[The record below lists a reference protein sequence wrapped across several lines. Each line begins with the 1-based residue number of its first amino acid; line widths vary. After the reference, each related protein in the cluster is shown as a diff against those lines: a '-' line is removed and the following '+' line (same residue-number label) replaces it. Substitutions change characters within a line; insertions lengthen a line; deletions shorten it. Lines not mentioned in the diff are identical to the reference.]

1 MSLDRVKSLTSGK
14 VKNLK
19 REEGEALVRKLGVRG
34 DWLATGEG
42 PMRQLPAEAA
52 KADRLLLVKASSE
65 KANLDGLTDSEKS
78 RLAEIL
84 YFAEL
89 RDAAAIRA
97 ALMTPIAPDAEAAND
112 YVYVPRYDVAAS
124 AGNGAVVHDE
134 SVVDHLAFRR
144 DWVTRTLGLDAQHL
158 ALIDVAGD
166 SMAPTIGDGDLI
178 LIDTR
183 PRPVKSEGV
192 YVINLHS
199 TLLVKRLRLR
209 ISGEMD
215 VVSDN
220 PLYGTETVNGD
231 QLSQL
236 QIVGRVVW
244 QGRRL

>member
-1 MSLDRVKSLTSGK
+1 MGLTQERFAVLGG
-14 VKNLK
+14 VLK
-19 REEGEALVRKLGVRG
+19 RAQLNYEKGERQPDSEYLSSIAAAGADVLYILTGTRAPVQTALNALRSATEIAQKLGGSPEEQAKAQEV
-34 DWLATGEG
+34 LFEQL
-42 PMRQLPAEAA
+42 RQLQSGQPS
-52 KADRLLLVKASSE
+52 K
-65 KANLDGLTDSEKS
+65 
-78 RLAEIL
+78 
-84 YFAEL
+84 
-89 RDAAAIRA
+89 
-97 ALMTPIAPDAEAAND
+97 PIEPGQAAND
-112 YVYVPRYDVAAS
+112 YVYVPRYDVQAS

-158 ALIDVAGD
+158 ALIDVSGD

-199 TLLVKRLRLR
+199 ALLVKRLRLR

-231 QLSQL
+231 QLGQL